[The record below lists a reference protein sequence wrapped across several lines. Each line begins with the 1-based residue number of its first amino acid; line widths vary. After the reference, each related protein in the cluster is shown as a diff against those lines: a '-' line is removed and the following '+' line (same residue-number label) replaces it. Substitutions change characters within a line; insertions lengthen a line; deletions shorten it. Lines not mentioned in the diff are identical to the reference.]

1 MTTRRNFKGGADR
14 GNKLS
19 EAHPRGFRGASYGAA
34 GPVMRIDPQTGT
46 KTEAPAVAPAYAKY
60 VAAKQAAG
68 KPAKSYGAWAFAI
81 SQLKKRKRQHQ
92 PADKFDQLERRY
104 PR

>member
-1 MTTRRNFKGGADR
+1 MCD
-14 GNKLS
+14 
-19 EAHPRGFRGASYGAA
+19 AA
-34 GPVMRIDPQTGT
+34 GTAGT
-46 KTEAPAVAPAYAKY
+46 VQKTAAELRKLAVEHPDYYSRKNVERVCGATDWAPAP
-60 VAAKQAAG
+60 
-68 KPAKSYGAWAFAI
+68 AWAFAI